1 MHKVLWVIFKY
12 LNHLRLVYMFK
23 IFKTP
28 EFKKA
33 INFYKDGIKENRK
46 SFLISMG
53 SAVVWCFLIVIQPY
67 IIKRIIDDAIV
78 IENRQM
84 LIIFISFMLIAG
96 YLRASSIG
104 IRRYFSMHVSF
115 NVEAGIRNRIFT
127 HMQKLAFQYHD
138 KVPTGELMARA
149 SSDASQVRLAYA
161 IAPLA
166 SANILLLIILSI
178 TLLSLSLPLGALV
191 LLSIPSVLWLASNF
205 SSKALGISLRVKEAE
220 AQMTTEVEEQLG
232 GIRVVK
238 AFGNEDLASS
248 KVETAISG
256 IYNSS
261 LEYLQLRTKFIP
273 MFELIPMV
281 ITLLVLLLGGYLS
294 INNFITLGDF
304 IAFTQYVFLLLWPL
318 RITAW
323 FLSEIPSSVTAGNR
337 ILDLLNETPS
347 IVDGNSSESF
357 PETGSGSLKFSNV
370 NFRYGDEKIF
380 DNLSF
385 EIDGKKTVA
394 IVGSTGSG
402 KSTLA
407 YLLPRLY
414 DIESGKIEIDG
425 VDIHNVKLDELRS
438 QVSLAF
444 EESFLFSNSAKDN
457 ISLGSDKATQ
467 QQIENAALIARAHE
481 FIAQLPESYETKV
494 GERGFGL
501 SGGQRQ
507 RIALA
512 RAILR
517 KPRILILDDALSAVD
532 ASTEEEI
539 RNQLKKVMSNMTTL
553 IITNRVPTI
562 ELCDEV
568 IFLENGKVRGQGN
581 HTKLIEEIES
591 YKSLF
596 LESQTSGFKNER

>member
-1 MHKVLWVIFKY
+1 
-12 LNHLRLVYMFK
+12 MFK

-33 INFYKDGIKENRK
+33 VNFYKDGIKENRK
-46 SFLISMG
+46 SFVISMG

-78 IENRQM
+78 LENRQM
-84 LIIFISFMLIAG
+84 LIILISFMLIAG
-96 YLRASSIG
+96 YLRASTIG
-104 IRRYFSMHVSF
+104 IRRYFSMHVSY

-127 HMQKLAFQYHD
+127 HMQKLAYNYHD

-149 SSDASQVRLAYA
+149 SSDASQVRLAFA

-166 SANILLLIILSI
+166 TANILLLIILSI

-191 LLSIPSVLWLASNF
+191 LLSIPAVLWLASNF

-238 AFGNEDLASS
+238 AFGNEDLAAS
-248 KVETAISG
+248 KVETAISS
-256 IYNSS
+256 IYNTS
-261 LEYLQLRTKFIP
+261 LEYLNLRTKFVP

-294 INNFITLGDF
+294 INEFITLGDF

-337 ILDLLNETPS
+337 ILDLLNESPS
-347 IVDGNSSESF
+347 IVDGSSDETF
-357 PETGSGSLKFSNV
+357 PETGNGSLKFSNV
-370 NFRYGDEKIF
+370 NFRYGDDKIF

-385 EIDGKKTVA
+385 EIEGKKTVA

-444 EESFLFSNSAKDN
+444 EESFLFSNSAREN
-457 ISLGSDKATQ
+457 ISLGSDKASQ
-467 QQIENAALIARAHE
+467 EQIENAALIARAHE

-494 GERGFGL
+494 GERGYGL

-539 RNQLKKVMSNMTTL
+539 RSELKQVMSNMTTL

-568 IFLENGKVRGQGN
+568 IFLENGQVRGQGSHN
-581 HTKLIEEIES
+581 KLIEEIES

-596 LESQTSGFKNER
+596 LESQTSGSKNDR

>member
-1 MHKVLWVIFKY
+1 
-12 LNHLRLVYMFK
+12 MFK
-23 IFKTP
+23 VFKTP

-33 INFYKDGIKENRK
+33 VNFYKDGIKENRK
-46 SFLISMG
+46 SFVISMG

-78 IENRQM
+78 LENRQM
-84 LIIFISFMLIAG
+84 LIILISFMLIAG
-96 YLRASSIG
+96 YLRASTIG
-104 IRRYFSMHVSF
+104 IRRYFSMHVSY

-127 HMQKLAFQYHD
+127 HMQKLAYNFHD

-149 SSDASQVRLAYA
+149 SSDASQVRLAFA

-166 SANILLLIILSI
+166 TANILLLVILSI

-191 LLSIPSVLWLASNF
+191 LLSIPAVLWLASNF

-238 AFGNEDLASS
+238 AFGNEDLAAS
-248 KVETAISG
+248 KVETAISS
-256 IYNSS
+256 IYDTS
-261 LEYLQLRTKFIP
+261 LEYLNLRTKFVP

-294 INNFITLGDF
+294 INEFITLGDF

-337 ILDLLNETPS
+337 ILDLLNESPS
-347 IVDGNSSESF
+347 IVDGSSDETF
-357 PETGSGSLKFSNV
+357 PETGNGSLKFSNV
-370 NFRYGDEKIF
+370 DFRYGDDKIF

-385 EIDGKKTVA
+385 EIEGKKTVA

-444 EESFLFSNSAKDN
+444 EESFLFSNSAREN
-457 ISLGSDKATQ
+457 ISLGSDEASQEQVEK
-467 QQIENAALIARAHE
+467 AALIARAHE

-494 GERGFGL
+494 GERGYGL

-539 RNQLKKVMSNMTTL
+539 RNELKQVMSNMTTL

-568 IFLENGKVRGQGN
+568 IFLENGKVRGQGSHN
-581 HTKLIEEIES
+581 KLIEEIQS

-596 LESQTSGFKNER
+596 LESQTSGSKNDR

>member
-1 MHKVLWVIFKY
+1 
-12 LNHLRLVYMFK
+12 MFNV
-23 IFKTP
+23 FKTP

-33 INFYKDGIKENRK
+33 LKFYKEGIAENKR
-46 SFLISMG
+46 SFVVSML

-67 IIKRIIDDAIV
+67 IIKRIIDDGIV
-78 IENRQM
+78 GQNSQI
-84 LIIFISFMLIAG
+84 LIVLISFMLIIG
-96 YLRASSIG
+96 YIRATTIG
-104 IRRYFSMHVSF
+104 IRRYYSMHVSY

-127 HMQKLAFQYHD
+127 HMQKLAFNFHD

-149 SSDASQVRLAYA
+149 SSDASQVRLAFA

-178 TLLSLSLPLGALV
+178 TLLSLSLPLGLLV
-191 LLSIPSVLWLASNF
+191 LLSIPAVLWLASNF
-205 SSKALGISLRVKEAE
+205 SSKAMGVSLRVKEAE
-220 AQMTTEVEEQLG
+220 AGMTTEVEEQLG

-238 AFGNEDLASS
+238 AFGNEELAST
-248 KVETAISG
+248 KVESAISN
-256 IYNSS
+256 IYDTS
-261 LEYLQLRTKFIP
+261 LEYLNLRTRFVP

-294 INNFITLGDF
+294 INDFITLGDF

-323 FLSEIPSSVTAGNR
+323 FLSEIPASVSAGTR
-337 ILDLLNETPS
+337 ILELLDEEPTIIDENS
-347 IVDGNSSESF
+347 DGHF
-357 PETGSGSLKFSNV
+357 PEDGDGSLKLTNV
-370 NFRYGDEKIF
+370 NFKYGSENIF
-380 DNLSF
+380 KDLSF
-385 EIDGKKTVA
+385 EIEGKKTVA

-414 DIESGKIEIDG
+414 DIESGSIEVDG
-425 VDIHNVKLDELRS
+425 INIKDVKLSELRS
-438 QVSLAF
+438 EVSLAF
-444 EESFLFSNSAKDN
+444 EESFLFSNSARDN
-457 ISLGSDKATQ
+457 ISLGTDKASD
-467 QQIENAALIARAHE
+467 EDVEDAANIARAHE
-481 FIAQLPESYETKV
+481 FISQLPESYETKV
-494 GERGFGL
+494 GERGYGL

-539 RNQLKKVMSNMTTL
+539 RNELQNVMSNMTTL

-568 IFLENGKVRGQGN
+568 VFIEDGKVRSQGS
-581 HTKLIEEIES
+581 HADLIEKVES

-596 LESQTSGFKNER
+596 LESQSAGNKE

>member
-1 MHKVLWVIFKY
+1 
-12 LNHLRLVYMFK
+12 MFK
-23 IFKTP
+23 VFKTP

-33 INFYKDGIKENRK
+33 VNFYKDGIKENKR
-46 SFLISMG
+46 SFIISMG

-67 IIKRIIDDAIV
+67 IIKRIIDDAI
-78 IENRQM
+78 ILENRQM
-84 LIIFISFMLIAG
+84 LIILISFMLLAG
-96 YLRASSIG
+96 YLRASTIG
-104 IRRYFSMHVSF
+104 IRRYFSMHVSY

-127 HMQKLAFQYHD
+127 HMQKLAYNYHD

-149 SSDASQVRLAYA
+149 SSDASQVRLAFA

-166 SANILLLIILSI
+166 TANILLLIILSI

-191 LLSIPSVLWLASNF
+191 LLSIPAVLWLASNF

-238 AFGNEDLASS
+238 AFGNEDLAAS
-248 KVETAISG
+248 KVETAITS
-256 IYNSS
+256 IYDTS
-261 LEYLQLRTKFIP
+261 LEYLNLRTKFVP

-294 INNFITLGDF
+294 INEFITLGDF

-337 ILDLLNETPS
+337 ILDLLNESPS
-347 IVDGNSSESF
+347 IVDGSSDETF
-357 PETGSGSLKFSNV
+357 PKTGNGSLKFSNV
-370 NFRYGDEKIF
+370 NFRYGEDKIF

-385 EIDGKKTVA
+385 EIEGKKTVA

-425 VDIHNVKLDELRS
+425 IDIHNVKLAELRS

-444 EESFLFSNSAKDN
+444 EESFLFSNSAREN
-457 ISLGSDKATQ
+457 ISLGSDEASQ
-467 QQIENAALIARAHE
+467 EQVENAALIARAHE

-494 GERGFGL
+494 GERGYGL

-517 KPRILILDDALSAVD
+517 QPRILILDDALSAVD

-539 RNQLKKVMSNMTTL
+539 RNELKQVMSNMTTL

-568 IFLENGKVRGQGN
+568 IFLENGKVRGQGSHN
-581 HTKLIEEIES
+581 KLIEEIQS

-596 LESQTSGFKNER
+596 LENQTSGSKNER

>member
-1 MHKVLWVIFKY
+1 
-12 LNHLRLVYMFK
+12 MFK

-33 INFYKDGIKENRK
+33 VNFYKDGIKENKK
-46 SFLISMG
+46 SFVISMS
-53 SAVVWCFLIVIQPY
+53 SAVIWCFLIVIQPY

-78 IENRQM
+78 LENRQM
-84 LIIFISFMLIAG
+84 LIVLISFMLIAG
-96 YLRASSIG
+96 YLRASTIG

-127 HMQKLAFQYHD
+127 HMQKLAFNYHD

-149 SSDASQVRLAYA
+149 SSDASQVRLAFA

-166 SANILLLIILSI
+166 TANILLLIILSI
-178 TLLSLSLPLGALV
+178 TLLSLSLPLGLLV

-220 AQMTTEVEEQLG
+220 AKMTTEVEEQLG

-238 AFGNEDLASS
+238 AFGNEELASS
-248 KVETAISG
+248 KVESAISG
-256 IYNSS
+256 IYNTS
-261 LEYLQLRTKFIP
+261 LEYLNLRTKFIP
-273 MFELIPMV
+273 MFELIPML

-294 INNFITLGDF
+294 INDLITLGDF

-337 ILDLLNETPS
+337 ILDLLNEAPT
-347 IVDGNSSESF
+347 IIDGTLSERF
-357 PETGSGSLKFSNV
+357 PETGNGSLKFSDV

-385 EIDGKKTVA
+385 EIEGKKTVA
-394 IVGSTGSG
+394 VVGSTGSG

-425 VDIHNVKLDELRS
+425 VDIQNVKLDELRS

-444 EESFLFSNSAKDN
+444 EESFLFSNSAREN
-457 ISLGSDKATQ
+457 ISLGSDEATQ
-467 QQIENAALIARAHE
+467 QQVKNAALIARAHE

-494 GERGFGL
+494 GERGYGL

-517 KPRILILDDALSAVD
+517 EPRILILDDALSAVD

-539 RNQLKKVMSNMTTL
+539 RNELKKVMSNMTTL

-568 IFLENGKVRGQGN
+568 IFLENGKVRGQGS
-581 HTKLIEEIES
+581 HTKLIKEIES

-596 LESQTSGFKNER
+596 LENQTSAVKK